1 MAAFTALALTAL
13 AATAVGTG
21 LSYYNQRTQA
31 NTAEAVGNYNAKM
44 AEGAA
49 AANAHQIELTADY
62 NADQILKTASY
73 NADRT
78 LKITDYNARSIEM
91 AADYNSLLAENKALL
106 ADMTG
111 RETIRRMR
119 KEGDRTLATQTA
131 RFAKSGVLTD
141 TGTPLE
147 VMADTAGMIELN
159 VLDRKRQAEAEAM
172 TYRTEGAIQKWMA
185 YKEAEATRYF
195 GAQDA
200 WAARHFAE
208 GEAKATR
215 EFGAL
220 EAYNTRF
227 YGAQQA
233 GSARLGGSS
242 AAAGLRAESTATLI
256 SGVGRVAGGAYTYFG
271 G

>member
-1 MAAFTALALTAL
+1 MAALTAL
-13 AATAVGTG
+13 AVTALTATAVGTG
-21 LSYYNQRTQA
+21 LSYYNQLTQA
-31 NTAEAVGNYNAKM
+31 NTSQAVGDYNAKM
-44 AEGAA
+44 AQGAA
-49 AANAHQIELTADY
+49 EANANQISLTANY

-78 LKITDYNARSIEM
+78 LQITDYNARSIEM
-91 AADYNSLLAENKALL
+91 ASDYNAMLLENKALL

-119 KEGDRTLATQTA
+119 KEGDKTLSTQTA
-131 RFAKSGVLTD
+131 RYAKSGVMTD

-159 VLDRKRQAEAEAM
+159 VLDRKRQAEAEAE
-172 TYRTEGAIQKWMA
+172 TYRTEAAVNKWMA

-200 WAARHFAE
+200 WATRHFAE
-208 GEAKATR
+208 EEARATR

-233 GSARLGGSS
+233 GASRLQGSS
-242 AAAGLRAESTATLI
+242 QAAGLRAESTATLI
-256 SGVGRVAGGAYTYFG
+256 SGVGRLAGSAYGYFG
-271 G
+271 S

>member
-1 MAAFTALALTAL
+1 MAVMTALAVTAL

-49 AANAHQIELTADY
+49 AANAHQIELTANY
-62 NADQILKTASY
+62 NADQILKSASY

-91 AADYNSLLAENKALL
+91 AADYNSMLSENKALL

-119 KEGDRTLATQTA
+119 KEGDKTLATQTA
-131 RFAKSGVLTD
+131 RFAKAGVLTD

-200 WAARHFAE
+200 WAARNFAAE
-208 GEAKATR
+208 EAKATR

-233 GSARLGGSS
+233 GASRLSGSS
-242 AAAGLRAESTATLI
+242 QAAGLRAESTATLI